1 MVRVKRRASKET
13 RQPVEL
19 AEAIRRSLSTEKI
32 TQRPPMA
39 RIKKTH
45 LRRANVVPVDRR
57 RDWPVESNN
66 INNINAG
73 YWEKAFISFLIEK
86 KVRINFKT
94 PNPKINQKKE
104 TIYEEFMHCKTMDQ
118 LKNYGVPEI
127 RHDIRFGYLVIHKD
141 DLRKRWDEYKDDDDN
156 VPDEK
161 FKKQATDASVIIA
174 TLGEWPRGRNPVKG
188 FPYGPFLA
196 TDAQKKASYPYEN
209 EEDDEEEPAPA
220 PDDEDDDEDYSENI
234 QAPDPAP
241 DDDEDED
248 DYEEDDDE
256 PAEPAPPD
264 EEPAPDDDDDD
275 DAAQNALKR
284 KRKIEEIQKDIL
296 EPESKELRAC
306 FEEYL
311 YKGELS
317 WDDFIKRGD
326 KYEQAK
332 KQAKEQANKFLEI
345 ALA

>member
-1 MVRVKRRASKET
+1 
-13 RQPVEL
+13 
-19 AEAIRRSLSTEKI
+19 
-32 TQRPPMA
+32 MA
-39 RIKKTH
+39 RIKPQF
-45 LRRANVVPVDRR
+45 RRANVVPVDRR

-73 YWEKAFISFLIEK
+73 YWEIAFIYFLIEK

-94 PNPKINQKKE
+94 PNPKIKQKKE
-104 TIYEEFMHCKTMDQ
+104 IIYGEFMHCKTMDQ

-127 RHDIRFGYLVIHKD
+127 RHDISKGYLVIHKD

-156 VPDEK
+156 VPEER
-161 FKKQATDASVIIA
+161 FKKQATDASFLIA
-174 TLGEWPRGRNPVKG
+174 TRGEWPRGRNPVKG
-188 FPYGPFLA
+188 FSHGPFFA

-248 DYEEDDDE
+248 DYEEDE
-256 PAEPAPPD
+256 ED
-264 EEPAPDDDDDD
+264 EEPGETQQEEVPYPSNEDEGEEERAIVEEKRLAPAPDDDGDLE
-275 DAAQNALKR
+275 AAQNALKT

-296 EPESKELRAC
+296 EPKSKKLRAC

-326 KYEQAK
+326 KYEQDK
-332 KQAKEQANKFLEI
+332 KQVKEQANKFLEM
-345 ALA
+345 LA